1 MQKSFASSRFVP
13 AHPQRTEGYLFVDNA
28 RFLSIVCIVLLHTNW
43 FEVDPTPSLLES
55 AVVAL
60 RGFGILTF
68 FVITAFL
75 MASKMQKP
83 QFRVL
88 EYYRDRVNRI
98 GKPYLVWLAVLLSI
112 TFARLI
118 LLGKFRLVDIPLEIW
133 HTTFFT
139 AFWYIPVL
147 LFSLAVML
155 LLRQHWWKPWF
166 PVAALGVSGVYG
178 VNQYFQWFTP
188 IHSFAF
194 FGFLF
199 YMWLGL
205 WLYRNLERV
214 QGWVLA
220 LPWWK
225 LLAVVALGLTL
236 ATAEARL
243 LIHLGSLNPY
253 DGLRL
258 SNQIYALICLLV
270 ILKLPW
276 RLSPSFVDVRKDSYG
291 IHLVQVLIN
300 ILGKSAI
307 TLALFALGLDRS
319 FTFFDRVP
327 DYVPNPLLRIAIW
340 FSWFVLVYGISLWIT
355 QQIRRTR
362 LAWIVGGG

>member
-1 MQKSFASSRFVP
+1 MQKTLIGTSSIP
-13 AHPQRTEGYLFVDNA
+13 ARPKNTEGYLFVDNA

-43 FEVDPTPSLLES
+43 FEIDRSPSLLES
-55 AVVAL
+55 TIVAL

-68 FVITAFL
+68 FVITSFL

-83 QFRVL
+83 QFNVL
-88 EYYRDRVNRI
+88 SYYRERVNRI
-98 GKPYLVWLAVLLSI
+98 GKPYLVWLSVLLSI
-112 TFARLI
+112 AFSRLI
-118 LLGKFRLVDIPLEIW
+118 VLGEFRLIDIPLEVW

-155 LLRQHWWKPWF
+155 LLRRHWWKPWF
-166 PVAALGVSGVYG
+166 PLAAFGASLVYA
-178 VNQYFQWFTP
+178 VNQYFQWFIP
-188 IHSFAF
+188 VHSFAF

-199 YMWLGL
+199 YMWVGL
-205 WLYRNLERV
+205 WLHRNLERV
-214 QGWVLA
+214 QSWVLA

-225 LLAVVALGLTL
+225 LGAVAALGLTL

-258 SNQIYALICLLV
+258 SNQIYALICLLI

-276 RLSPSFVDVRKDSYG
+276 RLAPAFVDVRKDSYG
-291 IHLVQVLIN
+291 IHLIQVLVN
-300 ILGKSAI
+300 MLGKSAI
-307 TLALFALGLDRS
+307 TLLLFVLGIDQS

-327 DYVPNPLLRIAIW
+327 EYVPNPLLRVAIW

-355 QQIRRTR
+355 QRIRRTR
-362 LAWIVGGG
+362 LAWTVGGG